1 MERARLL
8 VRALSHTQVPLLPTL
23 EVKTSMHK
31 FKKPARFLIAFVSLA
46 VAFLLSIQFSDRGVQ
61 FDLKHSDGAAADGE
75 KKKYV
80 LSDLRILNRVLLHLK
95 DSYVEPERIDPSR
108 MLVSALEEIQN
119 SIAEVV
125 VHYEHAPNGETPK
138 IIKVSVNSSSRD
150 FEIGRIESLWEMSFK
165 LKEIFGFIQE
175 TLGDDPDVKYQDIE
189 YAAINGMLET
199 LDPHSTLLPPKNY
212 EEMQTQ
218 TGGKFGGLG
227 VVISVR
233 DGSLTVISPIE
244 GTPAAKKGIK
254 AQDKIVRIGEQSTV
268 NMELNDAVNMLR
280 GEPGTKVTLW
290 LLRKGWEEPRK
301 FEVERAIIKIESVTS
316 QPLANKI
323 GYLRIKNF
331 QANTYADT
339 KRHLEELSEKM
350 GGLQGLVLDLRGN
363 PGGLL
368 DQSIRISDLFID
380 SGALVSTVGQGNRM
394 RDKKMAQ
401 RGGTEPKYPIIVL
414 VNPGSA
420 SASEIVSGALQNND
434 RGVVLGDTTF
444 GKGSVQVIYE
454 FPDKSAL
461 KLTVAQYLTP
471 GGISIQGRGIVPDLR
486 TIPVTVERGAE
497 IDMFLSRNVLREG
510 DLATALT
517 NDNVE
522 DRKNEIFVRYLR
534 QSSTTSSEETED
546 PDAFKEDFEI
556 NLAQKL
562 LVAAGDKWKR
572 PEMIEA
578 IKPELASIGEKESE
592 AIREQLAKQAVDWS
606 RGAQVKEPSF
616 KLDYELSTPPGE
628 AIAAGSSAT
637 ITARVTNTGTQP
649 FHQLKAITDSDN
661 GILSDR
667 EFIFGKVNPGETREW
682 KVDIKLP
689 QDMSSRTDMVFFEL
703 SDAHTIYN
711 KRAEASYPVAIE
723 GKPRPHFGFVYAIE
737 DANKD
742 GQLQPGE
749 EVKLRIFVHN
759 TGEAD
764 SSETLVYLKNMSRDV
779 ADLRSGRDKLK
790 TIAAGGHQVVEFSLQ
805 VKDKLPDSP
814 EIELELDIYDALF
827 REFSQKK
834 FKLPVNSKAGTFEEL
849 DGHVV
854 VSAAGADVHAGA
866 SEKMPAV
873 ARVTAAGSKLP
884 LLGKQGDWFKVK
896 LPAGDGWLPAKDGK
910 RTGGEAPEPIEGV
923 REVLAQSPII
933 GTWQP
938 ATMLTDKSTI
948 DLDLKANDE
957 TSIKDY
963 YIFVYNRTNSTV
975 NTRKVRYQRVG
986 KHDLE
991 LTSNVPLFE
1000 GMNRIAIYVR
1010 DGDGMTSTRSAYV
1023 FRK

>member
-1 MERARLL
+1 
-8 VRALSHTQVPLLPTL
+8 
-23 EVKTSMHK
+23 MHK
-31 FKKPARFLIAFVSLA
+31 FKKPARFLIAFLSLA
-46 VAFLLSIQFSDRGVQ
+46 VAFLLSIRFSDRGVQ
-61 FDLKHSDGAAADGE
+61 FDLKHSDGAASEAE
-75 KKKYV
+75 NKKYV

-95 DSYVEPERIDPSR
+95 DSYVEPERIDPYR
-108 MLVSALEEIQN
+108 MLISALEEIQN
-119 SIAEVV
+119 TIAEVV
-125 VHYEHAPNGETPK
+125 IHYDHSPASKEGPK
-138 IIKVSVNSSSRD
+138 IIKVSVNSSSRE
-150 FEIGRIESLWEMSFK
+150 FHIGEIDSLWVMSFK

-233 DGSLTVISPIE
+233 DGSLTVVSPIE

-268 NMELNDAVNMLR
+268 NMELTDAVNLMR

-290 LLRKGWEEPRK
+290 VLRKGWEEPRK
-301 FEVERAIIKIESVTS
+301 FEIERAIIKIESVTS
-316 QPLANKI
+316 QPLANKV

-331 QANTYADT
+331 QANTFADT
-339 KRHLEELSEKM
+339 KRHLQELSEKM

-380 SGALVSTVGQGNRM
+380 SGALVSTVGQGNRL
-394 RDKKMAQ
+394 REKKMAK
-401 RGGTEPKYPIIVL
+401 RGGTQPKYPIIVL

-486 TIPVTVERGAE
+486 TIPVTVERGTE

-517 NDNVE
+517 NENVE
-522 DRKNEIFVRYLR
+522 DRENEIFVRYLR
-534 QSSTTSSEETED
+534 QNSADAGTKEPED
-546 PDAFKEDFEI
+546 PDAFQEDFEI
-556 NLAQKL
+556 KLAQKL

-572 PEMIEA
+572 PEM
-578 IKPELASIGEKESE
+578 LE
-592 AIREQLAKQAVDWS
+592 AIRPELVSLGEQENVSIREELAKQAIDWS
-606 RGAQVKEPSF
+606 PGASVKTPSF

-628 AIAAGSSAT
+628 AIKAGATAT
-637 ITARVTNTGTQP
+637 ITARVTNTGSET

-661 GILSDR
+661 NILSDR
-667 EFIFGKVNPGETREW
+667 EFIFGKVGPGETREW

-703 SDAHTIYN
+703 SDAKKTYN
-711 KRAEASYPVAIE
+711 KREDASFPVAIS
-723 GKPRPHFGFVYAIE
+723 GQKRPHFGFVYALE

-742 GQLQPGE
+742 GLLQPGE
-749 EVKLRIFVHN
+749 EVTLRIFVHN

-779 ADLRSGRDKLK
+779 ADLRSGRDKIK
-790 TIAAGGHQVVEFSLQ
+790 KITAGGQQAVEFSFQ
-805 VKDKLPDSP
+805 VKDKLPDAP
-814 EIELELDIYDALF
+814 ELELELDIYDALY

-834 FKLPVNSKAGTFEEL
+834 FKLPVGDAAAKHEASK
-849 DGHVV
+849 GHVV
-854 VSAAGADVHAGA
+854 ANSKDIAVRAGA
-866 SEKMPAV
+866 SDKMPII
-873 ARVTAAGSKLP
+873 ARITAAGSKLP
-884 LLGKQGDWFKVK
+884 LLGKQGNWLEVGLPEGKGWIEAKQVK
-896 LPAGDGWLPAKDGK
+896 TASGA
-910 RTGGEAPEPIEGV
+910 APEAEVGVGV

-938 ATMLTDKSTI
+938 TTMLTDEATI
-948 DLDLKANDE
+948 DLSLQASDE

-975 NTRKVRYQRVG
+975 NTRKVRYQRVN
-986 KHDLE
+986 KNELD
-991 LTSNVPLFE
+991 LTSSVPLFE